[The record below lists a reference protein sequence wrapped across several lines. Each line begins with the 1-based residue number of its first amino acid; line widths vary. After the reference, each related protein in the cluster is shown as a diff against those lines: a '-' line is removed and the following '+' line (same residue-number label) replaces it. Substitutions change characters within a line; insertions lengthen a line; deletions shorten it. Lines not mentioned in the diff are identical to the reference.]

1 MHTRTVHT
9 AASAAAVALV
19 ASLALPSTAAAAGPP
34 ALDIP
39 VRRFDLDNGL
49 VVLLHEDH
57 TLPQVTVNLSY
68 QVGSKDEAP
77 GRTGFAHL
85 FEHLM
90 FMGTQRVPRGA
101 FDAWMEAEGAW
112 NNAWT
117 SEDRT
122 DYYVVGPSHV
132 LPLFLWL
139 EADRMAA
146 LGAEIDQVKL
156 DLQRDVVR
164 NERRQ
169 TSENTPYGLVELELP
184 KLLYPPGHPY
194 HHPVI
199 GSHED
204 LQAASVADV
213 RSFFARFYV
222 PNNASLVIAGDF
234 DPVAAEAMVRQH
246 FAGIPRGADP
256 HAGRAPVA
264 PPAPAHVRDIVK
276 VTDRV
281 DQPRV
286 HFAYQ
291 TPAHFQADDAALS
304 LLGTVLSTGKGSRL
318 HAALVYADEVAQ
330 DVAAAQWSG
339 VLGSRFVIQATARE
353 GVSAEALQ
361 AKMDAVL
368 SKLLKDG
375 VTADETERARNG
387 VQMAF
392 VSGLQGLGDRA
403 GLLNQYM
410 AEVGRPDFVAADLAR
425 YTALTPDDV
434 SRAART
440 WLAPE
445 RRGVLWVLPAPEAPE
460 PPATPAAPAAQ
471 EKP

>member
-1 MHTRTVHT
+1 MQTRSSLTPR
-9 AASAAAVALV
+9 AAARAAALV
-19 ASLALPSTAAAAGPP
+19 AVLAPAVAGAAP

-39 VRRFDLDNGL
+39 TRRFDLDNGL

-90 FMGTQRVPRGA
+90 FMGTQQVPRGA

-122 DYYVVGPSHV
+122 DYYEVGPSHV

-139 EADRMAA
+139 EADRMAT
-146 LGAEIDQVKL
+146 LGSQIDQEKL

-213 RSFFARFYV
+213 RSFFARYYV

-234 DPVAAEAMVRQH
+234 DPAAAEALVRQN
-246 FAGIPRGADP
+246 FGKIPRGADP
-256 HAGRAPVA
+256 HAGRAPA
-264 PPAPAHVRDIVK
+264 PPPAPAHVREIVR

-281 DQPRV
+281 DQPRI
-286 HFAYQ
+286 HFVYQ
-291 TPAHFQADDAALS
+291 TPAHFQPDDAALS
-304 LLGTVLSTGKGSRL
+304 LLGSVLATGKGSRL

-330 DVAAAQWSG
+330 DVSAAQWSG

-353 GVSAEALQ
+353 GVTAEALQ
-361 AKMDAVL
+361 ARLDAVL
-368 SKLLKDG
+368 GKVLAEG

-392 VSGLQGLGDRA
+392 VSGLQGLGERA
-403 GLLNQYM
+403 SLLNLYM
-410 AEVGRPDFVAADLAR
+410 AELGRPDFVASDLAR
-425 YTALTPDDV
+425 FTALDAATV
-434 SRAART
+434 SRAAKT

-445 RRGVLWVLPAPEAPE
+445 RRGVLWVLPAPEA
-460 PPATPAAPAAQ
+460 AAPASQ

>member
-9 AASAAAVALV
+9 TASAAAVALV
-19 ASLALPSTAAAAGPP
+19 ASLALPSTAAAAPP

-90 FMGTQRVPRGA
+90 FMGTAAGPPRGLRRGGWRPRA
-101 FDAWMEAEGAW
+101 PGTTPGRARTAPTTSRSGRATRCRCSCGSRRTAW
-112 NNAWT
+112 
-117 SEDRT
+117 R
-122 DYYVVGPSHV
+122 PSV
-132 LPLFLWL
+132 R
-139 EADRMAA
+139 A
-146 LGAEIDQVKL
+146 IDQVKL

-246 FAGIPRGADP
+246 FAGIPRAADP